1 MSYEAFPNAESLF
14 HQAFASEDPA
24 LHLLQLLKDHTTYP
38 AVRDLI
44 SYYFDAVAK
53 DISLAQ
59 PLASA
64 LVTIGRSP
72 DAPTYGRE
80 TLEVL
85 LAKELAGT
93 HFKYYDDDVH
103 KEFSPTNAYLHD
115 SLLSGLS
122 FKFHLTAAADL
133 YAAII
138 DGLEGWPRSIVDCL
152 KGRRICSEVMVV
164 GSCIQLLLAGH
175 AISAASA
182 GSYRRSPKKVAEKL
196 KAQKKRG
203 IVKDPH
209 AIQVLDVTQFISC
222 HRNWA
227 DVAHCCSSPFCMLKM
242 VSVKKIAMTVTKYGP
257 FSFQSRGIRSEPF
270 IRSPYFSSELFV
282 YTYYF

>member
-1 MSYEAFPNAESLF
+1 MSYEAFPNAESVF

-24 LHLLQLLKDHTTYP
+24 IRLLQLLNDHTTYP

-44 SYYFDAVAK
+44 SFYFDAVAK
-53 DISLAQ
+53 DTSLAQ

-103 KEFSPTNAYLHD
+103 KDFGPTNAYLHD

-122 FKFHLTAAADL
+122 LKLRLTAAADL

-138 DGLEGWPRSIVDCL
+138 DGLEGWPRSIVDRL
-152 KGRRICSEVMVV
+152 KGRRNCSEVMVV

-175 AISAASA
+175 AISTTSA

-209 AIQVLDVTQFISC
+209 AIQVLDVMQFISC

-227 DVAHCCSSPFCMLKM
+227 NAAHCCSSPFRMLKL
-242 VSVKKIAMTVTKYGP
+242 VSVKKTAMTATRYGP
-257 FSFQSRGIRSEPF
+257 FSFRSRGIRFEPF
-270 IRSPYFSSELFV
+270 IRYPYFSSKLFV
-282 YTYYF
+282 YTSCL